1 VKGDLLDDSSP
12 NPSRTM
18 HGVRS
23 VFGDSEAEEE
33 VERSI
38 EKGVKGKD
46 KVRELKKDNDRRDE
60 KS

>member
-1 VKGDLLDDSSP
+1 
-12 NPSRTM
+12 M